1 MTLLINRR
9 IRPNMDDYILFRRQK
24 SSGHYL
30 IGIINE
36 KLAELLFCEP
46 KLLILNEFSP
56 L

>member
-36 KLAELLFCEP
+36 KLTELLFCEP
-46 KLLILNEFSP
+46 ILLILNEFSP

>member
-30 IGIINE
+30 LGINANQYLTLIH
-36 KLAELLFCEP
+36 LF
-46 KLLILNEFSP
+46 
-56 L
+56 

>member
-1 MTLLINRR
+1 MTLHINRR
-9 IRPNMDDYILFRRQK
+9 IRPNKEDYMLFSRQI

-30 IGIINE
+30 LGIINE

>member
-1 MTLLINRR
+1 MTLHINRR
-9 IRPNMDDYILFRRQK
+9 IRPNMEDYILFRRQK

-36 KLAELLFCEP
+36 KLAELFFCEP

>member
-1 MTLLINRR
+1 MTLHINRR
-9 IRPNMDDYILFRRQK
+9 IRPNMEDYILFRRQK

-46 KLLILNEFSP
+46 ILLILNEFSP